1 MNTTISENG
10 AVTVTTPL
18 SKAGDSIELEARMDL
33 IIGVTAC
40 AAGKCNNF
48 RCTAIDVEVW

>member
-1 MNTTISENG
+1 MNTVISANG
-10 AVTVTTPL
+10 AVTVITPL
-18 SKAGDSIELEARMDL
+18 SKAGDYHELQARMDL

-48 RCTAIDVEVW
+48 RCTAIDVEVC

>member
-10 AVTVTTPL
+10 AVTVTSPL
-18 SKAGDSIELEARMDL
+18 SKAGDYIELEACMDL

-48 RCTAIDVEVW
+48 RCTAIGVEVW